1 MSSCI
6 IRADTVIDALQACV
20 SDAWWWCGLPGN
32 SLKMGCCWVPS
43 SAHPYCYKKNPNPPP
58 PAPSD
63 HDTQW
68 PTDDGGKTVCFRH
81 LCINAINLP
90 RQARDKHRENS
101 KTDRFFREYPEATS
115 KRQHHADRFEPAGM
129 EPHNHPELPRLFH
142 NTRSENASF
151 VPCLM

>member
-101 KTDRFFREYPEATS
+101 KTDRFLGSILRLPASGSITLIASNPLAWNRTTTLSFRVYSTTPGQKT
-115 KRQHHADRFEPAGM
+115 HLLCH
-129 EPHNHPELPRLFH
+129 
-142 NTRSENASF
+142 
-151 VPCLM
+151 V